1 MVSRFRGWTRRGTS
15 VASMHEAIVGTERD
29 RPSHSRQERRWKP
42 PASSLPQEAEVSM
55 TASLTTLDELRAEIE
70 REEMVLAD
78 YHARLAACMVEGKD
92 MAPAR
97 ELVRLAKDRLA

>member
-1 MVSRFRGWTRRGTS
+1 
-15 VASMHEAIVGTERD
+15 
-29 RPSHSRQERRWKP
+29 
-42 PASSLPQEAEVSM
+42 M

-97 ELVRLAKDRLA
+97 ELVRLAKDRLAVLHERRYLAEAAAGRLQGREGQRP